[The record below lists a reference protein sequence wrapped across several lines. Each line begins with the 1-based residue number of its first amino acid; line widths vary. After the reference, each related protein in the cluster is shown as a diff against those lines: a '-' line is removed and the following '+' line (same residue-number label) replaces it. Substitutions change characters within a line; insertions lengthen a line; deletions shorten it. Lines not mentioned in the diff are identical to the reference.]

1 VVGLSATQDGAPAGE
16 SRLGLPRG
24 PLDLLAKAALAP
36 PEIAREAWAE
46 WRRGYTLDE
55 TPWNEVRM
63 LGSIAPRLKW
73 LEKDASIA
81 PRILGIRKFLY
92 AQTQMCLMGA
102 MDGLR
107 ALSDA
112 GIPFMLLKGAAR
124 IARNPA
130 AAQERLVRD
139 VDILVRPEHKDK
151 AFAVLRESGW
161 AFNAA
166 GRWQAFWHALDETAS
181 HHAWALAKGTS
192 EIDLHHFSNY
202 LNRLLGDDEALWR
215 RAEALEWRGLPIF
228 VPSPTDNLLLSLV
241 HGVRWSKDEAADW
254 TVDASA
260 SIDGGLVDWP
270 VFDAEVKARKL
281 EFAAVT
287 GLRYLKDAL
296 DKPIPSDLLATLAA
310 RATAQQRAEYLWYA
324 AAPMPRDLAETAAA
338 RDMARRRFIR
348 TRDDAAVKG
357 RDFTLVFKADLRPN
371 VPTKFDIAEQDPAI
385 ANLRI
390 LMRFNTSL
398 PRGTRVF
405 GAIGIMGLLFDH
417 AYVPVVGN
425 ENGGNSCE
433 LAFNVLLPLLRQRG
447 IKNLQFIAG
456 IAGQTTPFIWNKNFK
471 A

>member
-1 VVGLSATQDGAPAGE
+1 MSAMQDGEAASARE

-46 WRRGYTLDE
+46 WRRGYALDE

-63 LGSIAPRLKW
+63 LGSTAPRLKW

-112 GIPFMLLKGAAR
+112 EVPFMLLKGAAR
-124 IARNPA
+124 IARNSA

-151 AFAVLRESGW
+151 AFAALQESGW
-161 AFNAA
+161 SFSKS
-166 GRWQAFWHALDETAS
+166 GQWQTFWHHLDDTAS
-181 HHAWALAKGTS
+181 HHAWALAKSTS
-192 EIDLHHFSNY
+192 EIDVHHFSNY
-202 LNRLLGDDEALWR
+202 LNRLVGDDDALWR
-215 RAEALEWRGLPIF
+215 RAEALEWRGLPIV

-260 SIDGGLVDWP
+260 SIDSGLVDWA
-270 VFDAEVKARKL
+270 VFGGEVKARML
-281 EFAAVT
+281 EAEAAR
-287 GLRYLKDAL
+287 GLHYLRDAL
-296 DKPIPSDLLATLAA
+296 IKPVPAGLLAELDAG
-310 RATAQQRAEYLWYA
+310 ATPERRAEYLWYA
-324 AAPMPRDLAETAAA
+324 AAPMPRNFAEMATAS
-338 RDMARRRFIR
+338 DISRRRFLHSQ
-348 TRDDAAVKG
+348 DESAPAG
-357 RDFTLVFKADLRPN
+357 RNITLRLNAPLRPN
-371 VPTKFDIAEQDPAI
+371 EPSTLTIAALDKSS
-385 ANLRI
+385 ANLKIVIR
-390 LMRFNTSL
+390 LQTNL
-398 PRGTRVF
+398 PSGTKVL
-405 GAIGIMGLLFDH
+405 GTISIMGLLFDH
-417 AYVPVVGN
+417 AYVPVSKD
-425 ENGGNSCE
+425 ESGGNGC
-433 LAFNVLLPLLRQRG
+433 AFVFNVLLPQLRQMG
-447 IKNLQFIAG
+447 LKNLLFVAG
-456 IAGQTTPFIWNKNFK
+456 IAGQTTPFIWNRKFK